1 MRRILLTASLLL
13 GVFFVGPLVDKAEA
27 CPMCRAANESD
38 EALPRAYMYS
48 ILFMLAVPAT
58 LFTGFGIGF
67 YRLSKRQS
75 VLPAELAATGGLLD
89 VNEEPADADHGSVED
104 DILQS

>member
-13 GVFFVGPLVDKAEA
+13 GAFFVGPLVGKAEA

-58 LFTGFGIGF
+58 LFTGFSIGF

-75 VLPAELAATGGLLD
+75 VMPAELGATGGLWG
-89 VNEEPADADHGSVED
+89 VNEEPADADQGSVEED
-104 DILQS
+104 TLQS